1 MVHPPIPEA
10 LSSSPRQP
18 TKNPPA
24 LLGVPLAAPQ
34 LIAALL
40 LLAFLGQCLVLV
52 ARRPL
57 SDMELSYVRQG
68 QAQLH
73 GEKVF
78 PGRAPLV
85 ALLAAVFLHGGPAV
99 PEGPEATH
107 FGEPGHRRW
116 LARAPFLAIGV
127 MLGASLWY
135 VSRRLFGNTGGY
147 LALTLYAFSPFM
159 IQRAAS
165 VQPAMV
171 GAWGAFGVI
180 FTTIAVAHT
189 LYAPREVVLW
199 NWRRILLLGLAI
211 GLAAG
216 SQVALALLVPVALA
230 FMLYLVPERRG
241 AAVAILAASCVVA
254 LVVLWAAGGF
264 SFAGLSAATGHLR
277 WADFTPGVF
286 GHGTTYLLLALFLL
300 RAPALLVM
308 LLAALAVYA
317 AWPRAR
323 FFGSTAPLLVFVL
336 LLALGLVLPHL
347 GGFNFFLIAL
357 PFACVFV
364 AGVFTDLLE
373 TRYSGLVLGAVLGV
387 LLAHAAYSLGGLLR
401 L

>member
-1 MVHPPIPEA
+1 MVHASTPEA

-18 TKNPPA
+18 TNNPPA

-34 LIAALL
+34 LVAALL
-40 LLAFLGQCLVLV
+40 LLAFLGQCLLLV
-52 ARRPL
+52 MRRPL
-57 SDMELSYVRQG
+57 SEIELSYVRQG

-73 GEKVF
+73 GEKVV

-85 ALLAAVFLHGGPAV
+85 ARLAAVFLHGGPAV
-99 PEGPEATH
+99 PQGPEVMR
-107 FGEPGHRRW
+107 FGQPAHRRW

-135 VSRRLFGNTGGY
+135 VSRRLYGNTGGY
-147 LALTLYAFSPFM
+147 VALTLYAFSPFM

-165 VQPAMV
+165 VQPVMV
-171 GAWGAFGVI
+171 GAWGAFGLI

-199 NWRRILLLGLAI
+199 NWQRILLLGLAI

-216 SQVALALLVPVALA
+216 SEVALVLLVPVALA

-241 AAVAILAASCVVA
+241 AAVVILAASCVVGLA
-254 LVVLWAAGGF
+254 VLWAAAGF
-264 SFAGLSAATGHLR
+264 SFASLSAATAHLS
-277 WADFTPGVF
+277 WAEFTPGAF
-286 GHGTTYLLLALFLL
+286 RHGTTYLLLALFFL

-308 LLAALAVYA
+308 LLASLAVYA
-317 AWPRAR
+317 VWPRAR

-336 LLALGLVLPHL
+336 LLALGVVLPHL
-347 GGFNFFLIAL
+347 GGLNFFLIAL

-364 AGVFTDLLE
+364 AGVFTDLRSEEHTSEL
-373 TRYSGLVLGAVLGV
+373 
-387 LLAHAAYSLGGLLR
+387 
-401 L
+401 